1 MKTKRSAK
9 PKKASQ
15 QPGPKADR
23 VKLDGNW
30 RDAMKKSLGK
40 KKPAQGWQNKGQVR
54 VIVNSR
60 FLRPCVNY
68 ILPTPVYIKYPAL

>member
-9 PKKASQ
+9 PKRTA

-23 VKLDGNW
+23 LKLEGNW

-40 KKPAQGWQNKGQVR
+40 KKPAQGWPQ
-54 VIVNSR
+54 
-60 FLRPCVNY
+60 
-68 ILPTPVYIKYPAL
+68 